1 MINISDEKVNSMA
14 IAIAK
19 SRGVKPKMIKLNR
32 RPRSGAARENF
43 LQYVTF
49 SWCPYLEEAKHLVAA
64 YDKKLDKFG
73 LR

>member
-1 MINISDEKVNSMA
+1 MIDNKEDKVNCMA

-32 RPRSGAARENF
+32 RPRSRAGRENF

-49 SWCPYLEEAKHLVAA
+49 SWCPYMDEAKKILAA
-64 YDKKLDKFG
+64 YDRELENPR